1 MRNPEGARFL
11 RLLLGD
17 VMTHAQSGD
26 PSGGLGRADTPLP
39 RVAVLGIGIMG
50 GAMARN
56 LLRAGLAVDV
66 WDRSPEAAARL
77 TGAGAIA
84 HASPDQ
90 AVARADIAITMLP
103 HFAAVASVAM
113 DQGML
118 SALSTGAIWAQMGT
132 IGVMATQRLTA
143 KVADQ
148 RPDVSFVDAPVSGT
162 RQPAEAGRLLVLASG
177 PDAARPALEPV
188 FSAIGSRTLWLGEAG
203 AGSRLK
209 LVLNGW
215 LAFLMEGIAESA
227 ALADVLNVSHDAVR
241 EALHGSPL
249 EAPAALMK
257 LAKIDAGDES
267 PDFSLRWA
275 TKDLHLALTEGG
287 ERALPI
293 AATIDR
299 RWSELVE
306 AGLGEA
312 DVSAAIHGL
321 ALSAGATR

>member
-1 MRNPEGARFL
+1 MTHGQSEGAP
-11 RLLLGD
+11 G
-17 VMTHAQSGD
+17 
-26 PSGGLGRADTPLP
+26 GGLGRESASLP
-39 RVAVLGIGIMG
+39 RVAVLGTGIMG
-50 GAMARN
+50 SAMARN
-56 LLRAGLAVDV
+56 LLRAGLAVEV

-84 HASPDQ
+84 HARADQ
-90 AVARADIAITMLP
+90 AVARADVAITMLP
-103 HFAAVASVAM
+103 DLAAVTSVAI

-118 SALSTGAIWAQMGT
+118 NGLSTGAIWVQMGT
-132 IGVMATQRLTA
+132 IGVQATQQLTA

-148 RPDVSFVDAPVSGT
+148 RPDVWFVDAPVSGT
-162 RQPAEAGRLLVLASG
+162 RQPAEAGRLVILASG
-177 PDAARPALEPV
+177 LAAARQALAPV
-188 FSAIGSRTLWLGEAG
+188 FGAIGNRTLWLGEAG

-209 LVLNGW
+209 LVLNSW

-275 TKDLHLALTEGG
+275 TKDVDLAVAEGG

-293 AATIDR
+293 AAAIDR
-299 RWSELVE
+299 RWHELIG
-306 AGLGEA
+306 AGLGDA
-312 DVSAAIHGL
+312 DVSVASHGL
-321 ALSAGATR
+321 AQSARVAR

>member
-1 MRNPEGARFL
+1 
-11 RLLLGD
+11 
-17 VMTHAQSGD
+17 MTHAPSAGVSGN
-26 PSGGLGRADTPLP
+26 GLGREAVPSP
-39 RVAVLGIGIMG
+39 RVAVLGTGIMG
-50 GAMARN
+50 SGIARN

-90 AVARADIAITMLP
+90 TVLRADIAITMLP
-103 HFAAVASVAM
+103 DGPTVSSVAI

-118 SALSTGAIWAQMGT
+118 NALSPGGIWVQMGT
-132 IGVMATQRLTA
+132 IGVQATQQLAA

-148 RPDVSFVDAPVSGT
+148 RPDVWFVDAPVSGT
-162 RQPAEAGRLLVLASG
+162 RQPAEAGRLLILASG
-177 PDAARPALEPV
+177 PEAARLALDPV

-209 LVLNGW
+209 LVLNSW
-215 LAFLMEGIAESA
+215 LAFLMEGIAESV
-227 ALADVLNVSHDAVR
+227 ALADILGVSHDAIR
-241 EALHGSPL
+241 QALHGSPL
-249 EAPAALMK
+249 DAPVSLMK

-275 TKDLHLALTEGG
+275 TKDVDLALTEGG
-287 ERALPI
+287 ERALPV

-299 RWSELVE
+299 RWHELVE
-306 AGLGEA
+306 AGLGDA

-321 ALSAGATR
+321 VQSAGVAK

>member
-1 MRNPEGARFL
+1 
-11 RLLLGD
+11 
-17 VMTHAQSGD
+17 MTHAQSG
-26 PSGGLGRADTPLP
+26 GGLGNEAAPLP
-39 RVAVLGIGIMG
+39 RVAVLGVGIMG
-50 GAMARN
+50 SAMARN

-84 HASPDQ
+84 HAGADQ
-90 AVARADIAITMLP
+90 AVARADVAITMLP
-103 HFAAVASVAM
+103 DVGAVTSVAI

-118 SALSTGAIWAQMGT
+118 NALPTGAIWAQMGT
-132 IGVMATQRLTA
+132 VGVQATQQLTA

-162 RQPAEAGRLLVLASG
+162 RQPAEAGRLLILASG
-177 PDAARPALEPV
+177 PEATRLALDPV
-188 FSAIGSRTLWLGEAG
+188 FGALGSRTLWLGEAG

-209 LVLNGW
+209 VVLNSW

-249 EAPAALMK
+249 EAPVALMK

-275 TKDLHLALTEGG
+275 TKDIDLALTEGG
-287 ERALPI
+287 ERALPV

-299 RWSELVE
+299 RWHELVE
-306 AGLGEA
+306 AGLGDA

-321 ALSAGATR
+321 VQPSGVAR

>member
-1 MRNPEGARFL
+1 MAHARSD
-11 RLLLGD
+11 G
-17 VMTHAQSGD
+17 TSGNEL
-26 PSGGLGRADTPLP
+26 SREEAPLP
-39 RVAVLGIGIMG
+39 RVSVLGTGIMG
-50 GAMARN
+50 SAMARN

-84 HASPDQ
+84 HASPDR
-90 AVARADIAITMLP
+90 AVARADVAITMLP
-103 HFAAVASVAM
+103 FEAAVTSVAI

-118 SALSTGAIWAQMGT
+118 NTLPTGAIWAQMGT
-132 IGVMATQRLTA
+132 IGVRATEQLAA

-148 RPDVSFVDAPVSGT
+148 RPDVWFVDAPVSGT

-177 PDAARPALEPV
+177 PEPARLALDPV
-188 FSAIGSRTLWLGEAG
+188 FGAIGTRALWLGEAG

-209 LVLNGW
+209 LVLNSW
-215 LAFLMEGIAESA
+215 LAFLIEGIAESA
-227 ALADVLNVSHDAVR
+227 ALADILGVSHDAVR

-275 TKDLHLALTEGG
+275 TKDIDLALAEGG
-287 ERALPI
+287 ERALPVT
-293 AATIDR
+293 ATIDH
-299 RWSELVE
+299 RWHELVE

-321 ALSAGATR
+321 VQSAGVSR

>member
-1 MRNPEGARFL
+1 
-11 RLLLGD
+11 
-17 VMTHAQSGD
+17 MTHAQSD
-26 PSGGLGRADTPLP
+26 DASGGGPGREAAPIS
-39 RVAVLGIGIMG
+39 RVAVLGVGIMG
-50 GAMARN
+50 SAMARN

-84 HASPDQ
+84 HAAADQ
-90 AVARADIAITMLP
+90 AVARADVAITMLP
-103 HFAAVASVAM
+103 DLAAVTSVAI

-118 SALSTGAIWAQMGT
+118 NALSTGAIWAQMGT
-132 IGVMATQRLTA
+132 IGVGATQHLTA

-162 RQPAEAGRLLVLASG
+162 RQPAEAGRLLILASG
-177 PDAARPALEPV
+177 PEAARLALDPV
-188 FSAIGSRTLWLGEAG
+188 FGALGSRTLWLGEAG

-209 LVLNGW
+209 LVLNSW

-227 ALADVLNVSHDAVR
+227 ALADVLNVSHDALR

-249 EAPAALMK
+249 EAPVALMK

-275 TKDLHLALTEGG
+275 TKDVDLAVTEGG
-287 ERALPI
+287 ERALPV
-293 AATIDR
+293 AAKIER
-299 RWSELVE
+299 RWQELVD
-306 AGLGEA
+306 AGLGNA
-312 DVSAAIHGL
+312 DVSVAIHGL
-321 ALSAGATR
+321 AQSARVAR

>member
-1 MRNPEGARFL
+1 
-11 RLLLGD
+11 
-17 VMTHAQSGD
+17 MTHAQSDDASG
-26 PSGGLGRADTPLP
+26 GGLGREAAPLP
-39 RVAVLGIGIMG
+39 RVAVLGTGIMG

-56 LLRAGLAVDV
+56 LLRAGLTVDV

-90 AVARADIAITMLP
+90 AVTHADIAITMLP
-103 HFAAVASVAM
+103 DGAAVTSVAI

-118 SALSTGAIWAQMGT
+118 TALSTGAIWAQMGT
-132 IGVMATQRLTA
+132 IGVLPTRRLVA
-143 KVADQ
+143 RVADQ
-148 RPDVSFVDAPVSGT
+148 RPDVWFVDAPVSGT

-177 PDAARPALEPV
+177 PEQARLAMDPV
-188 FSAIGSRTLWLGEAG
+188 FGAIGSRTLWLGEAG

-209 LVLNGW
+209 LVLNNW

-227 ALADVLNVSHDAVR
+227 ALADVLNVSHDALR
-241 EALHGSPL
+241 EALQGSPL
-249 EAPAALMK
+249 EAPAALVK

-275 TKDLHLALTEGG
+275 TKDVDLALAEGK

-293 AATIDR
+293 AAMIDR
-299 RWSELVE
+299 RWHQLVD
-306 AGLGEA
+306 AGLGDA
-312 DVSAAIHGL
+312 DVSAAVHGL
-321 ALSAGATR
+321 AESAGMAR

>member
-1 MRNPEGARFL
+1 
-11 RLLLGD
+11 
-17 VMTHAQSGD
+17 MTHAPSAGVSGN
-26 PSGGLGRADTPLP
+26 GLGREAIPSP
-39 RVAVLGIGIMG
+39 RVAVLGTGIMG
-50 GAMARN
+50 SGIARN

-90 AVARADIAITMLP
+90 TVVRADIAITMLP
-103 HFAAVASVAM
+103 DGPTVSSVAI

-118 SALSTGAIWAQMGT
+118 NALSPGGIWIQMST
-132 IGVMATQRLTA
+132 IGVQATEQLAA

-148 RPDVSFVDAPVSGT
+148 RPDVWFVDAPVSGT
-162 RQPAEAGRLLVLASG
+162 RQPAEAGRLLILASG
-177 PDAARPALEPV
+177 PEAARLALDPV

-209 LVLNGW
+209 LVLNSW
-215 LAFLMEGIAESA
+215 LAFLMEGIAESV
-227 ALADVLNVSHDAVR
+227 ALADILGVSHDAIR

-249 EAPAALMK
+249 DAPVSLMK

-275 TKDLHLALTEGG
+275 TKDVDLALTEGG
-287 ERALPI
+287 ERAMPV

-299 RWSELVE
+299 RWHELVE
-306 AGLGEA
+306 SGLGDA

-321 ALSAGATR
+321 VQSAGVAK